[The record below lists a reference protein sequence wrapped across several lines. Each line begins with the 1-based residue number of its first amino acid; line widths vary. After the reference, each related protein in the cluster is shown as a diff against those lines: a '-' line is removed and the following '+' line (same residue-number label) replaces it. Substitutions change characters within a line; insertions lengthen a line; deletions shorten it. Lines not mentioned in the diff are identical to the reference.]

1 MYRHSGT
8 LSNTKSELGVNTM
21 SRRTEVGSRLRR
33 KGKKDIVES
42 VARPTLNNLPCIE
55 VMSKGGLKSVYCYIC
70 NTYALCIVDTRF
82 NTINKFFAKNTEL
95 PHPSQSVS
103 IMIKG

>member
-33 KGKKDIVES
+33 KGKKDIVVS
-42 VARPTLNNLPCIE
+42 VARPTLNNLPSALYRSYVE
-55 VMSKGGLKSVYCYIC
+55 RRPQIC
-70 NTYALCIVDTRF
+70 LLCIYAIHMHCALWTHGL
-82 NTINKFFAKNTEL
+82 TL
-95 PHPSQSVS
+95 
-103 IMIKG
+103 